1 MYCPTMSVKSLWEAY
16 PTVWFHYLA
25 HRQIQHLIMS
35 SSDDHACFWNFL
47 ILILYHWPDCH
58 KWCCL
63 LTTNGA
69 IILCVPIL
77 DYCTISIK
85 SPSCLFCRLM
95 RLVIALMRIS
105 YGTRLNRQINAYVW
119 FKSIFHLLKYQL
131 WCYVLCEGHLKMLN
145 VKLCQAMLPSFY
157 PQMIVHCH
165 LTGDHMW
172 ESTMST
178 KLYGWA
184 CVIPQCIRVISKK
197 HLWLYAKFMSGYFPL
212 LLYLPYD
219 ACMQYICLH
228 DLD

>member
-1 MYCPTMSVKSLWEAY
+1 MFLKLPNSDFV
-16 PTVWFHYLA
+16 PLA
-25 HRQIQHLIMS
+25 WLSKMMLP
-35 SSDDHACFWNFL
+35 AN
-47 ILILYHWPDCH
+47 Y
-58 KWCCL
+58 KWCYNIVCPNPWL
-63 LTTNGA
+63 LHN
-69 IILCVPIL
+69 IYKVHNIHK
-77 DYCTISIK
+77 Y
-85 SPSCLFCRLM
+85 PSCLFCRLM
-95 RLVIALMRIS
+95 HLVIALMRIS

-131 WCYVLCEGHLKMLN
+131 WCYVLCEWHLKMLN

-165 LTGDHMW
+165 LTGDHTW

-197 HLWLYAKFMSGYFPL
+197 HLWLYGKFMSGYFPL

-219 ACMQYICLH
+219 DCVQYICLH